1 MAPFTPE
8 DAARL
13 REMAAKRVIR
23 RFGAF
28 LDHNAA
34 GFVANALTVWQ
45 VDGGEVDALGEAFA
59 LRPFASHCVR
69 RTAAPGWPYSLYA
82 MIHARSREGLAASI
96 GELDALAESVAGRP
110 VPRVVLPTVR
120 EYKKAPPRY
129 DA

>member
-1 MAPFTPE
+1 
-8 DAARL
+8 
-13 REMAAKRVIR
+13 MAASRVIR

-34 GFVANALTVWQ
+34 GFTANALTVWQ
-45 VDGGEVDALGEAFA
+45 VEEGEADALGEAFA
-59 LRPFASHCVR
+59 LRPFASHCVLR
-69 RTAAPGWPYSLYA
+69 AAAPGWPYSLYA
-82 MIHARSREGLAASI
+82 MIHARSREALAACI

-129 DA
+129 IHD

>member
-1 MAPFTPE
+1 MLNDYELSMNAWGADENVVAMEWSDPE
-8 DAARL
+8 DETGDLTL
-13 REMAAKRVIR
+13 RAV
-23 RFGAF
+23 
-28 LDHNAA
+28 
-34 GFVANALTVWQ
+34 
-45 VDGGEVDALGEAFA
+45 
-59 LRPFASHCVR
+59 
-69 RTAAPGWPYSLYA
+69 APGWPYSLYA